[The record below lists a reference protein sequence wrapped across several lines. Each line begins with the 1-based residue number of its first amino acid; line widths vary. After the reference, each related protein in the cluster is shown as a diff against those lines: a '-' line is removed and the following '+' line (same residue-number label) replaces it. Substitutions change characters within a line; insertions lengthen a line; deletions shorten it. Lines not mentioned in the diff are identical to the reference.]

1 LEHQNENKTRQQ
13 AVRDE
18 IQSRPLL
25 NHVTGGGRTSNHV
38 QQQISFPLIS
48 FPSRNY
54 IRREAR
60 NYIRREAKSTMGK
73 KDKSRTQ
80 SKEDEEVMG
89 ETRFAAAETHP
100 QFRPMKQKESKV
112 VLDERFSSV
121 LTDPRFQLEGR
132 DKYGRKGKKK
142 ESAKEELKDFYMVEG
157 EEEEAKKS
165 SQWAKSD
172 DRSDTGSESSSD
184 EDKGKSASD
193 KPDQK
198 SDSKENENE
207 DPASRIAYLTALSRG
222 DFEASSSSD
231 DESDS
236 SQSSDEDDEE
246 EEDPVYGNA
255 GVLDPSSKTEE
266 IEISYDSSPYLV
278 VQNMDWQHIRA
289 VDLFSLISSFTTP
302 GAVKRVQVFQSDFG
316 MERMEKDQLSGPSGI
331 WKKEKNKNTKADTE
345 DEEDSDEEEHDVDNK
360 EDEGSTSGAD
370 DSDMEDQE
378 EEKKFK
384 VDTVLDGSDY
394 DPEKLRAY
402 EASKLKYYFAVVE
415 FLTPDHADIAYREV
429 DGMEFEH
436 SSAAIDLRTLPIEA
450 REEVMKD
457 RQMRDEATTVP
468 SNYEPPDFVVSALQQ
483 TNIECTWDQGD
494 VERERKL
501 TNYGSA
507 GWQDMNETDDIK
519 AYLASDG
526 SSDDDSDDGRANKS
540 SKMRKMLGL
549 GSDSEGG
556 ESDNDDDSSGEDDD
570 SNSDDEEAMSKT
582 IKYVPGNKDLED
594 KIRSKIMSKDE
605 SEEELTP
612 WQKYQE
618 KRKHKQRERR
628 QAARGRKRGGDD
640 KGKGD
645 DDGKSDESVQSAS
658 DKDDFF
664 VENKTKKGEKASRDE
679 SRSEPKESSKSQ
691 PANNEELELLL
702 AGDNDEE
709 QERDY
714 DIRGIQRME
723 KNKGKK
729 LKGSRKRKE
738 DKVAADVSGTGFKVD
753 VRDGRFS
760 AVLDGTDGK
769 FGIDKTDSN
778 YKETSAMRDILA
790 EQTKRRKKKRQKT
803 KATTVAPNV
812 DAESEVK
819 STGSSALS
827 SLVQRLKSKV
837 STHGQ

>member
-1 LEHQNENKTRQQ
+1 
-13 AVRDE
+13 
-18 IQSRPLL
+18 
-25 NHVTGGGRTSNHV
+25 
-38 QQQISFPLIS
+38 
-48 FPSRNY
+48 
-54 IRREAR
+54 
-60 NYIRREAKSTMGK
+60 MGK
-73 KDKSRTQ
+73 KGKSRKQ
-80 SKEDEEVMG
+80 SKEDEEVME

-121 LTDPRFQLEGR
+121 LTDPRFQLEER

-142 ESAKEELKDFYMVEG
+142 ESAKEELKSFYMVEG

-184 EDKGKSASD
+184 DDSEKAASD

-231 DESDS
+231 ESDS

-246 EEDPVYGNA
+246 EGEDPVYGNA
-255 GVLDPSSKTEE
+255 GVLDPSSTNEE
-266 IEISYDSSPYLV
+266 VEISYDSSPYLV

-316 MERMEKDQLSGPSGI
+316 MERMEKDKLSGPSGI
-331 WKKEKNKNTKADTE
+331 WKKGKNKKTKSDTE
-345 DEEDSDEEEHDVDNK
+345 DEEDSDEEEHDVDSQA
-360 EDEGSTSGAD
+360 DEGSTSGAD

-378 EEKKFK
+378 EEKQYK
-384 VDTVLDGSDY
+384 VDTVLDESDF

-457 RQMRDEATTVP
+457 RQMRDEATTIP

-501 TNYGSA
+501 TKYGSS
-507 GWQDMNETDDIK
+507 GWQDMTESDDIK

-540 SKMRKMLGL
+540 SNMRKLLGL
-549 GSDSEGG
+549 DSDSDGG
-556 ESDNDDDSSGEDDD
+556 KSDSDDDSSDEDDD
-570 SNSDDEEAMSKT
+570 SDSNDEEAMSKV
-582 IKYVPGNKDLED
+582 IKYVPGNKDLEE
-594 KIRSKIMSKDE
+594 KIRSKIMAKDE

-618 KRKHKQRERR
+618 KRKQKRRERR
-628 QAARGRKRGGDD
+628 HAARGRRRGGDD
-640 KGKGD
+640 RGKD
-645 DDGKSDESVQSAS
+645 PDDGKSDESVQSAS

-664 VENKTKKGEKASRDE
+664 VDNDKKGEKS
-679 SRSEPKESSKSQ
+679 SRSKPKESSKSQ
-691 PANNEELELLL
+691 PANTEELELLL

-738 DKVAADVSGTGFKVD
+738 DKTAADVSGTGFKVD

-819 STGSSALS
+819 TTGSSALS

-837 STHGQ
+837 SANAQ

>member
-1 LEHQNENKTRQQ
+1 
-13 AVRDE
+13 
-18 IQSRPLL
+18 
-25 NHVTGGGRTSNHV
+25 
-38 QQQISFPLIS
+38 
-48 FPSRNY
+48 
-54 IRREAR
+54 
-60 NYIRREAKSTMGK
+60 MGK
-73 KDKSRTQ
+73 KGKSRKQ
-80 SKEDEEVMG
+80 SKEDEEVME

-121 LTDPRFQLEGR
+121 LTDPRFQLEER

-142 ESAKEELKDFYMVEG
+142 ESAKEELKSFYMVEG

-184 EDKGKSASD
+184 DDSEKAASD

-231 DESDS
+231 ESDS

-246 EEDPVYGNA
+246 EGEDPVYGNA
-255 GVLDPSSKTEE
+255 GVLDPSSTNEE
-266 IEISYDSSPYLV
+266 VEISYDSSPYLV

-316 MERMEKDQLSGPSGI
+316 MERMEKDKLSGPSGI
-331 WKKEKNKNTKADTE
+331 WKKGKNKKTKSDTE
-345 DEEDSDEEEHDVDNK
+345 DEEDSDEEEHDVDSQA
-360 EDEGSTSGAD
+360 DEGSTSGAD

-378 EEKKFK
+378 EEKQYK
-384 VDTVLDGSDY
+384 VDTVLDESDF

-457 RQMRDEATTVP
+457 RQMRDEATTIP

-501 TNYGSA
+501 TKYGSS
-507 GWQDMNETDDIK
+507 GWQDMTESDDIK

-540 SKMRKMLGL
+540 SNMRKLLGL
-549 GSDSEGG
+549 DSDSDGG
-556 ESDNDDDSSGEDDD
+556 KSDSDDDSSDEDDD
-570 SNSDDEEAMSKT
+570 SDSNDEEAMSKV
-582 IKYVPGNKDLED
+582 IK
-594 KIRSKIMSKDE
+594 
-605 SEEELTP
+605 
-612 WQKYQE
+612 
-618 KRKHKQRERR
+618 
-628 QAARGRKRGGDD
+628 
-640 KGKGD
+640 
-645 DDGKSDESVQSAS
+645 
-658 DKDDFF
+658 
-664 VENKTKKGEKASRDE
+664 
-679 SRSEPKESSKSQ
+679 
-691 PANNEELELLL
+691 
-702 AGDNDEE
+702 
-709 QERDY
+709 
-714 DIRGIQRME
+714 
-723 KNKGKK
+723 
-729 LKGSRKRKE
+729 
-738 DKVAADVSGTGFKVD
+738 
-753 VRDGRFS
+753 
-760 AVLDGTDGK
+760 
-769 FGIDKTDSN
+769 
-778 YKETSAMRDILA
+778 
-790 EQTKRRKKKRQKT
+790 
-803 KATTVAPNV
+803 
-812 DAESEVK
+812 
-819 STGSSALS
+819 
-827 SLVQRLKSKV
+827 
-837 STHGQ
+837 